1 MELRKDFKPLPADQ
15 IEENIY
21 EFNCW
26 LQKRKAC
33 QNTQCHVKCQS
44 LIEDRFCKEVN
55 EFRRRYPLE
64 SLKDLPVERL
74 AYNPKLGLDSF
85 FYAVSGL
92 SGNHHNTDLM
102 PYQYRLYCNSNGKIC
117 YGRGKY
123 SVTDSY
129 MIEERRKEIVANI
142 TKIVGL
148 GENYLK
154 EPKFG
159 MLREIYAIPM
169 GAAIKGKIIML
180 YTYQEGDI
188 EGKEKC
194 KGWGNHLNVYSEE
207 HLDRIIEAFP
217 DLTRRVQEEIQK
229 QDEYVIKRKNTLLP
243 ERKREIIMDCKLAH
257 PIMKDWHLFEFAEF
271 VYTVYPNIFEGNKSA
286 FRNPKTEKQ
295 K

>member
-55 EFRRRYPLE
+55 EFRKRYPLE

-85 FYAVSGL
+85 FYAVSGFP
-92 SGNHHNTDLM
+92 GYHHNTDLM
-102 PYQYRLYCNSNGKIC
+102 PYQYRLYKNQDGKIC
-117 YGRGKY
+117 YGRSK
-123 SVTDSY
+123 SQVIDS
-129 MIEERRKEIVANI
+129 EKVEKRAKEIKRNI
-142 TKIVGL
+142 KRIVEL
-148 GENYLK
+148 GQEYL
-154 EPKFG
+154 ESQDRRI
-159 MLREIYAIPM
+159 LHEIYGISM
-169 GAAIKGKIIML
+169 GAALKGKILLL
-180 YTYQEGDI
+180 YTYDARDKDFWT
-188 EGKEKC
+188 GK
-194 KGWGNHLNVYSEE
+194 KGFLNIYSDAHLN
-207 HLDRIIEAFP
+207 RIIKAFNIKSKAKIP
-217 DLTRRVQEEIQK
+217 EEKRVDIMNAKQE
-229 QDEYVIKRKNTLLP
+229 
-243 ERKREIIMDCKLAH
+243 H
-257 PIMKDWHLFEFAEF
+257 FIMKDWHLFEFAEF